1 MRPAGERPSGWLLLA
16 VAAALAGGLVL
27 AVGSAVELP
36 DWLVV
41 AALVAVVLGVVVF
54 GVDVWREARAEGA
67 GLLRT
72 SGRALGRAVRF
83 LVSLLF
89 P

>member
-1 MRPAGERPSGWLLLA
+1 MRPADPRPSGWLLLA
-16 VAAALAGGLVL
+16 VLAALTGGMVL
-27 AVGSAVELP
+27 AVGSVVEVP

-41 AALVAVVLGVVVF
+41 TALVAVVLGVVVF

-72 SGRALGRAVRF
+72 SGRALGRALRF
-83 LVSLLF
+83 LLSLLF
-89 P
+89 S